1 MKIIDISKVENKELI
16 DKNLI
21 TAAEA
26 IKKGDLVIIPTETV
40 YGLAADCFNVNAVNK
55 IFLVKNRPYS
65 DPLIVHIS
73 KISQLKDIVESIPN
87 QSKKIIEN
95 FWPGPVSLIL
105 YKSEKIPDI
114 VTAGLKTVCVRMPE
128 NKITRKFINLCG
140 VPLAAPSAN
149 IFSRVSATDI
159 KHILKDFK
167 DKKEIKYVIYTG
179 RPKYGLESTVIDCT
193 TYPFKVLR
201 YGAIEIEKIAEVCN
215 IEILETKNFN
225 KRKTPGTF
233 KKHYSPTKP
242 TFLSK
247 NLISY
252 IKKLNKDE
260 LKEVTFVCSNK
271 TKNKILRYLKNDLSI
286 ITYGDNFKDI
296 ARNLYLC
303 LRLAEDMDK
312 KFIVVE
318 AVENKGLGKTIMDR
332 LIKASENKRVDS

>member
-1 MKIIDISKVENKELI
+1 MKIIDVTNLE
-16 DKNLI
+16 DKKLLDKKLSS
-21 TAAEA
+21 AVEA
-26 IKKGDLVIIPTETV
+26 IKKGELVVIPTETV
-40 YGLAADCFNVNAVNK
+40 YGLAADCFNPEAVNK

-73 KISQLKDIVESIPN
+73 NIEQVKDIVVDIPTDA
-87 QSKKIIEN
+87 KKIISN
-95 FWPGPVSLIL
+95 FWPGPVSLVL
-105 YKSEKIPDI
+105 YKTQKVPDI
-114 VTAGLKTVCVRMPE
+114 VTAGLNTVCVRMPE

-193 TYPFKVLR
+193 TYPFRVLR
-201 YGAIEIEKIAEVCN
+201 YGAIEIEKIAKVCN
-215 IEILETKNFN
+215 IKILETK
-225 KRKTPGTF
+225 KLKEIKSPGTF

-247 NLISY
+247 NLIRY
-252 IKKLNKDE
+252 IKKLEKDE
-260 LKEVTFVCSNK
+260 LKEITFVCSNK
-271 TKNKILRYLKNDLSI
+271 TKNKILNCFKNNVSI
-286 ITYGDNFKDI
+286 ITYGDNLKEI
-296 ARNLYLC
+296 AKNLYLC

-318 AVENKGLGKTIMDR
+318 TVPNKGLGKTIMDR
-332 LIKASENKRVDS
+332 LIKASENKWVDR